1 MSKEQD
7 RFKSDYLVDY
17 VRRKHDIYQVSDIVR
32 KISSLIQKAQFQ
44 YPKHVPLDAAYAMV
58 RDAEEGMQY
67 A

>member
-32 KISSLIQKAQFQ
+32 KISSLIHKAQFQ